1 METIHHQV
9 EAGIA
14 LGSKQVDLLPRT
26 DTVAGRPRSADG
38 SQLQAA
44 VLGQAHWTAV
54 GKLTPGLIHEF
65 NNALCVIGN
74 YVQLL
79 TLERERRGWDIVKP
93 LAAMSNSLE
102 RAQALTHRVAAYARE
117 NAQPS
122 SSIRVNELL
131 EKALTFASLQR
142 QFRELELRTAFG
154 DNLPE
159 VEGDPR
165 SLMDAF
171 VELLTIDSQPVAQGG
186 AVTISTRSTPGWVM
200 VTLSGPDRAWPC
212 PEASLTL
219 ARQIIEQQGG
229 RLVRE
234 AGPGSAAG
242 TLSVWFRV
250 STDTA
255 AAAQAA

>member
-1 METIHHQV
+1 
-9 EAGIA
+9 
-14 LGSKQVDLLPRT
+14 LGSKQVELLPRI

-102 RAQALTHRVAAYARE
+102 RARALTHRVATYVRE
-117 NAQPS
+117 KAQPAS
-122 SSIRVNELL
+122 FVRVNELL
-131 EKALTFASLQR
+131 EEALTFASLQR

-171 VELLTIDSQPVAQGG
+171 VELLTIDSQPVARGG
-186 AVTISTRSTPGWVM
+186 AVAISTRSTPGWVT

-234 AGPGSAAG
+234 ADPGPAAG
-242 TLSVWFRV
+242 NISVWLRA
-250 STDTA
+250 STDTV
-255 AAAQAA
+255 AAQAA